1 MIASSAVD
9 DPPVAPPDRDT
20 VLPSEVASHSPTYRL
35 VDLAYDK
42 AQGILASECSPIGL
56 MASPEGYPHVW
67 ARDSVI
73 TALGA
78 ALLPDHIG
86 CLARS
91 LQTLAGQQSE
101 LGAIPNNVS
110 VATGRLDHTNAGS
123 IDSNLWYI
131 LGHAY
136 AYALAQDLSFLES
149 HWLSL
154 ERALL
159 WLRYQDSNGCGLLEV
174 HEAADWADLLAN
186 RFNVLYDN
194 VLWYAAL
201 RAMSVMAGA
210 LNVDGTRYAQMADD
224 VRHKI
229 RIVLWVGSESAAEW
243 GPNCPGHTEWKHTL
257 SQVDPVLVKRPF
269 FLPYV
274 AFRDYGDYC
283 DVLGNLLAI
292 LFDVANPAQVK
303 RILDYLYQVGIDDP
317 YPVRVLHAVIHPG
330 NKDWREYYRNNNLN
344 LPHQYHNGGIWP
356 FVGGFY
362 IAALVKA
369 GRQAHAALALERL
382 AALNQLGTEEP
393 WEFNE
398 WCHGTTGR
406 PMGYPHQAWSAGM
419 YVYAYHCVREGMAP
433 VFGNA
438 EWRR

>member
-1 MIASSAVD
+1 MKAI
-9 DPPVAPPDRDT
+9 
-20 VLPSEVASHSPTYRL
+20 
-35 VDLAYDK
+35 DLALAK
-42 AQGILASECSPIGL
+42 AREILRTECSPIGL

-73 TALGA
+73 TSLGA
-78 ALLPDHIG
+78 LLTPGHEN
-86 CLARS
+86 CLVVS
-91 LQTLAGQQSE
+91 LRTLGGQQSE

-123 IDSNLWYI
+123 VDSNLWYI
-131 LGHAY
+131 LGHVFYQRASGDTGFIKE
-136 AYALAQDLSFLES
+136 Q
-149 HWLSL
+149 WPSL
-154 ERALL
+154 QQALL

-201 RAMSVMAGA
+201 RAMGAMAQLLGE
-210 LNVDGTRYAQMADD
+210 DPRPYADLAAD

-229 RIVLWVGSESAAEW
+229 RLVLWVGAENQEDWEPDHPRHSEW
-243 GPNCPGHTEWKHTL
+243 THTL
-257 SQVDPVLVKRPF
+257 SQIAPVLVKRPY

-292 LFDVANPAQVK
+292 LFEVANPAQEK
-303 RILDYLYQVGIDDP
+303 RILDYLYQVGIEDP
-317 YPVRVLHAVIHPG
+317 YPVRVLHPVIYPG
-330 NKDWREYYRNNNLN
+330 DKDWREYYRNNNLN
-344 LPHQYHNGGIWP
+344 LPDQYHNGGIWP

-362 IAALVKA
+362 VAALVKA
-369 GRQAHAALALERL
+369 GRQEQAERTLEKL
-382 AALNQLGTEEP
+382 AAVNQLGVEQA

-398 WCHGTTGR
+398 WCHGKTGR

-419 YVYAYHCVREGMAP
+419 YIYAYHCVKDGALAFLADDPEAIGDP
-433 VFGNA
+433 
-438 EWRR
+438 

>member
-1 MIASSAVD
+1 MARLI
-9 DPPVAPPDRDT
+9 DT
-20 VLPSEVASHSPTYRL
+20 ALQ
-35 VDLAYDK
+35 K
-42 AQGILASECSPIGL
+42 AEEILGSECSPIGL

-73 TALGA
+73 TSLGA
-78 ALLPDHIG
+78 LLAPGHEE
-86 CLARS
+86 CLKMS
-91 LQTLAGQQSE
+91 LLTLGGQQSE

-123 IDSNLWYI
+123 VDSNLWFI
-131 LGHAY
+131 LGHVFQYRASG
-136 AYALAQDLSFLES
+136 DLSFLRRQ
-149 HWLSL
+149 WPAL
-154 ERALL
+154 ENALL

-201 RAMSVMAGA
+201 QAMAEMAEA
-210 LNVDGTRYAQMADD
+210 LAVDGSQYADMASD

-229 RIVLWVGSESAAEW
+229 RLVLWIGPEAADEW
-243 GPNCPGHTEWKHTL
+243 GPDCPGHTEWEHTL
-257 SQVDPVLVKRPF
+257 SQVGPVLVKRPY

-283 DVLGNLLAI
+283 DVFGNLLAI
-292 LFDVANPAQVK
+292 LLDVANPAQEK
-303 RILDYLYQVGIDDP
+303 RILDYMQQVGIADP
-317 YPVRVLHAVIHPG
+317 YPVRVLHPVIYPG
-330 NKDWREYYRNNNLN
+330 SKDWREYYRNNNLN
-344 LPHQYHNGGIWP
+344 MPEQYHNGGIWP

-362 IAALVKA
+362 VAALVKA
-369 GRQAHAALALERL
+369 GRMAEAERQLERL
-382 AALNQLGTEEP
+382 AAVNQLGLEGE

-398 WCHGTTGR
+398 WCHGRTGR

-419 YVYAYHCVREGMAP
+419 YVFAYHCVQREATPLLAAASEPGVAR
-433 VFGNA
+433 VSSGG
-438 EWRR
+438 EER

>member
-1 MIASSAVD
+1 MI
-9 DPPVAPPDRDT
+9 
-20 VLPSEVASHSPTYRL
+20 SE
-35 VDLAYDK
+35 LAALALEK
-42 AQGILASECSPIGL
+42 AQAILGQECSPIGL

-73 TALGA
+73 TSLGA
-78 ALLPDHIG
+78 LLSPDHED
-86 CLARS
+86 CLRVS
-91 LQTLAGQQSE
+91 LATLAGQQSE

-123 IDSNLWYI
+123 VDSNLWFI
-131 LGHAY
+131 LGHAFQHR
-136 AYALAQDLSFLES
+136 ASGNTAFLRAQWPALEK
-149 HWLSL
+149 
-154 ERALL
+154 ALL

-186 RFNVLYDN
+186 RFNILYDN

-201 RAMSVMAGA
+201 RAMAEMTDALGA
-210 LNVDGTRYAQMADD
+210 EGAHYASLADD

-229 RIVLWVGSESAAEW
+229 RIVLWVGEENKAEW
-243 GPNCPGHTEWKHTL
+243 GPGCPGHTEWKHTL

-274 AFRDYGDYC
+274 AFRDFGDYC
-283 DVLGNLLAI
+283 DVFGNLLAI
-292 LFDVANPAQVK
+292 LLGVANPAQEK
-303 RILDYLYQVGIDDP
+303 RILDYLHQVGIAEP
-317 YPVRVLHAVIHPG
+317 YPVRVLHPVIHPG

-344 LPHQYHNGGIWP
+344 LPEQYHNGGIWP

-362 IAALVKA
+362 VAALVKA
-369 GRQAHAALALERL
+369 GRMHEARLQLEKLAEVNRL
-382 AALNQLGTEEP
+382 GVEEE

-398 WCHGTTGR
+398 WCQGRTGR

-419 YVYAYHCVREGMAP
+419 YIFAHRCV
-433 VFGNA
+433 A
-438 EWRR
+438 EEKVLLL

>member
-1 MIASSAVD
+1 MSNLTEMALEKAED
-9 DPPVAPPDRDT
+9 
-20 VLPSEVASHSPTYRL
+20 VLGR
-35 VDLAYDK
+35 
-42 AQGILASECSPIGL
+42 ECSPLGL

-73 TALGA
+73 TGLGA
-78 ALLPDHIG
+78 SLTAGHEG
-86 CLARS
+86 CLRTS
-91 LQTLAGQQSE
+91 LHTLAGQQSE

-123 IDSNLWYI
+123 VDSNLWYI
-131 LGHAY
+131 VGHYINHQMTGDADSLR
-136 AYALAQDLSFLES
+136 A
-149 HWLSL
+149 HWPSL

-186 RFNVLYDN
+186 RFNILYDN

-201 RAMSVMAGA
+201 RAMTVMADT
-210 LNVDGTRYAQMADD
+210 LEKDGSRYAEMAAD
-224 VRHKI
+224 VRHKL
-229 RIVLWVGSESAAEW
+229 RIVLWVGPENAEEW
-243 GPNCPGHTEWKHTL
+243 GPTCPGHGEWRHTL

-283 DVLGNLLAI
+283 DVFGNLLAV
-292 LFDVANPAQVK
+292 LFGVANPAQER
-303 RILDYLYQVGIDDP
+303 RILDYLHQVGIAEP
-317 YPVRVLHAVIHPG
+317 YPVRVLHPVIHPG

-344 LPHQYHNGGIWP
+344 LPEQYHNGGIWP

-362 IAALVKA
+362 VAALVKA
-369 GRQAHAALALERL
+369 GRLEEARRQLERL
-382 AALNQLGTEEP
+382 AEVNRLGIEEE

-398 WCHGTTGR
+398 WCHGRTGR

-419 YVYAYHCVREGMAP
+419 YLFAHRCVAEGRVP
-433 VFGNA
+433 VFEENSW
-438 EWRR
+438 EER

>member
-1 MIASSAVD
+1 MTDLSKIALEKA
-9 DPPVAPPDRDT
+9 
-20 VLPSEVASHSPTYRL
+20 
-35 VDLAYDK
+35 LA
-42 AQGILASECSPIGL
+42 ILASECSAIGL

-73 TALGA
+73 TSLGA
-78 ALLPDHIG
+78 LFSPGHEN
-86 CLARS
+86 CLKVS
-91 LQTLAGQQSE
+91 LRTLAGQQSD

-123 IDSNLWYI
+123 VDSNLWFI
-131 LGHAY
+131 LGHAFQQRVY
-136 AYALAQDLSFLES
+136 PDSDFLTQQ
-149 HWLSL
+149 WPTL
-154 ERALL
+154 EKALL

-194 VLWYAAL
+194 VLWCAAL
-201 RAMSVMAGA
+201 EAMGEMAAKLGK
-210 LNVDGTRYAQMADD
+210 DGSRYFDMASD

-229 RIVLWVGSESAAEW
+229 RIVLWVGKENLAEW
-243 GPNCPGHTEWKHTL
+243 GPDCPGHTEWTHTL
-257 SQVDPVLVKRPF
+257 SQVDPVLVKRPY

-283 DVLGNLLAI
+283 DVFGNLLAI
-292 LFDVANPAQVK
+292 LFNIANPAQEK
-303 RILDYLYQVGIDDP
+303 RILDYLHQVGIAEP
-317 YPVRVLHAVIHPG
+317 YPVRVLHPIIYPG

-344 LPHQYHNGGIWP
+344 LPEQYHNGGIWP

-362 IAALVKA
+362 VAALVKA
-369 GRQAHAALALERL
+369 GQLDEARRQLEKLARVNRL
-382 AALNQLGTEEP
+382 GVEGE

-398 WCHGTTGR
+398 WCHGRTGQ

-419 YVYAYHCVREGMAP
+419 FVFAYRCVEKGLVP
-433 VFGNA
+433 VLA
-438 EWRR
+438 

>member
-1 MIASSAVD
+1 MDEIVH
-9 DPPVAPPDRDT
+9 VAYEKAR
-20 VLPSEVASHSPTYRL
+20 AM
-35 VDLAYDK
+35 LAR
-42 AQGILASECSPIGL
+42 ACSPIGL

-67 ARDSVI
+67 ARDSAI
-73 TALGA
+73 TALGLSLLPGNQECLRA
-78 ALLPDHIG
+78 AL
-86 CLARS
+86 R
-91 LQTLAGQQSE
+91 TLAGQQSE

-123 IDSNLWYI
+123 VDSNLWFI
-131 LGHAY
+131 LGHAIQY
-136 AYALAQDLSFLES
+136 RAFGDADFLKAAWS
-149 HWLSL
+149 AL

-201 RAMSVMAGA
+201 RAMAAMGRVADTDSE
-210 LNVDGTRYAQMADD
+210 RYAAMADD

-229 RIVLWVGSESAAEW
+229 RLVLWVGPENEKEW
-243 GPNCPGHTEWKHTL
+243 GPDCPGHAEWKHTL

-283 DVLGNLLAI
+283 DVFGNLLAI
-292 LFDVANPAQVK
+292 LLDVANPAQEK
-303 RILDYLYQVGIDDP
+303 RILDYLYQVGVAEP
-317 YPVRVLHAVIHPG
+317 YPVRVLHPVIHPG

-344 LPHQYHNGGIWP
+344 LPDQYHNGGIWP

-362 IAALVKA
+362 VAMLVKA
-369 GRQAHAALALERL
+369 GRLDEAQRQLVRL
-382 AALNQLGTEEP
+382 AQVNQQGVEEE

-398 WCHGTTGR
+398 WCHGITGR

-419 YVYAYHCVREGMAP
+419 YVYAYRCVID
-433 VFGNA
+433 
-438 EWRR
+438 RRVPLLAD

>member
-1 MIASSAVD
+1 MTNLI
-9 DPPVAPPDRDT
+9 DT
-20 VLPSEVASHSPTYRL
+20 ALE
-35 VDLAYDK
+35 K
-42 AQGILASECSPIGL
+42 AQTILKSECSPIGL

-73 TALGA
+73 TSLGA
-78 ALLPDHIG
+78 LLSPGHEI
-86 CLARS
+86 CLRTS
-91 LQTLAGQQSE
+91 LLTLTGQQSE

-123 IDSNLWYI
+123 VDSNLWFI
-131 LGHAY
+131 LGHLFQYRVSGDA
-136 AYALAQDLSFLES
+136 AFLRAQWSTLEQ
-149 HWLSL
+149 
-154 ERALL
+154 ALL

-201 RAMSVMAGA
+201 RGMAEMA
-210 LNVDGTRYAQMADD
+210 QAIRCDGSRYTGMADD

-229 RIVLWVGSESAAEW
+229 RIVLWVGPENEAEW
-243 GPNCPGHTEWKHTL
+243 GPNCPGHTEWTHTL
-257 SQVDPVLVKRPF
+257 SQVGPVLVKRPY

-274 AFRDYGDYC
+274 AFRDFGDYC
-283 DVLGNLLAI
+283 DVFGNLLAI
-292 LFDVANPAQVK
+292 LFDVASPAQEK
-303 RILDYLYQVGIDDP
+303 RILDYLHQVGIADP
-317 YPVRVLHAVIHPG
+317 YPVRVLHPVIYPG

-344 LPHQYHNGGIWP
+344 LPEQYHNGGIWP

-362 IAALVKA
+362 VAALVKA
-369 GRQAHAALALERL
+369 GRLDEAHRQLEKLAQV
-382 AALNQLGTEEP
+382 NQQGIEEP

-398 WCHGTTGR
+398 WCHGRSGQ

-419 YVYAYHCVREGMAP
+419 YVFAYHCVRETAVP
-433 VFGNA
+433 ILRPCPSN
-438 EWRR
+438 

>member
-1 MIASSAVD
+1 MASLIERA
-9 DPPVAPPDRDT
+9 
-20 VLPSEVASHSPTYRL
+20 LQ
-35 VDLAYDK
+35 K
-42 AQGILASECSPIGL
+42 AEEILGSECSPIGL

-73 TALGA
+73 TSLGA
-78 ALLPDHIG
+78 LLSPGHEE
-86 CLARS
+86 CLKMS
-91 LQTLAGQQSE
+91 LQTLSGQQSE

-123 IDSNLWYI
+123 VDSNLWFI
-131 LGHAY
+131 LGHAFQY
-136 AYALAQDLSFLES
+136 RGSGDLAFLLRQ
-149 HWLSL
+149 WPAL

-201 RAMSVMAGA
+201 RTMAEMAEVLSV
-210 LNVDGTRYAQMADD
+210 DSSRYAEMARD

-229 RIVLWVGSESAAEW
+229 RIVLWVGPESADEW
-243 GPNCPGHTEWKHTL
+243 GPDCPGHTEWTHTL
-257 SQVDPVLVKRPF
+257 SQVGPVLVKRPY

-283 DVLGNLLAI
+283 DVFGNLLAI
-292 LFDVANPAQVK
+292 LLDVANPAQEK
-303 RILDYLYQVGIDDP
+303 RILDYMDQVGIAEP
-317 YPVRVLHAVIHPG
+317 YPVRVLHPIIYPG
-330 NKDWREYYRNNNLN
+330 SKDWREYYRNNNLN
-344 LPHQYHNGGIWP
+344 MPEQYHNGGIWP

-362 IAALVKA
+362 VAALVKG
-369 GRQAHAALALERL
+369 GRMAEAERQLEKL
-382 AALNQLGTEEP
+382 AAVNQLGLDGE

-398 WCHGTTGR
+398 WCHGRTGR

-419 YVYAYHCVREGMAP
+419 YVFAYHCVRQGQVPLLGPAMVPEGEPQASA
-433 VFGNA
+433 V
-438 EWRR
+438 

>member
-1 MIASSAVD
+1 MTNLTDMALERAH
-9 DPPVAPPDRDT
+9 A
-20 VLPSEVASHSPTYRL
+20 
-35 VDLAYDK
+35 
-42 AQGILASECSPIGL
+42 ILNTECSPIGL

-73 TALGA
+73 TSLGA
-78 ALLPDHIG
+78 ILLPDHKN
-86 CLARS
+86 CLSTS
-91 LQTLAGQQSE
+91 LATLAGQQSE

-123 IDSNLWYI
+123 VDSNLWYI
-131 LGHAY
+131 LGHYIQYRAFG
-136 AYALAQDLSFLES
+136 DVDFLRQY
-149 HWLSL
+149 WPSL

-186 RFNVLYDN
+186 RFNILYDN
-194 VLWYAAL
+194 ALWYAAL
-201 RAMSVMAGA
+201 RAMGVLAQTLDVDDSHYDEMA
-210 LNVDGTRYAQMADD
+210 RD
-224 VRHKI
+224 VRHKM
-229 RIVLWVGSESAAEW
+229 RIVLWVGPEASGEW
-243 GPNCPGHTEWKHTL
+243 GPDCPGHTEWKHTL

-283 DVLGNLLAI
+283 DVFGNLLTI
-292 LFDVANPAQVK
+292 LFDIANPAQEK
-303 RILDYLYQVGIDDP
+303 RILDYLHQVGIDEP
-317 YPVRVLHAVIHPG
+317 YPVRVLHPIIHPG

-344 LPHQYHNGGIWP
+344 LPEQYHNGGIWP

-362 IAALVKA
+362 VAALVKA
-369 GRQAHAALALERL
+369 GRQQQAAQVLEKLAQVNR
-382 AALNQLGTEEP
+382 QGTEEE

-398 WCHGTTGR
+398 WCHGRTGQ

-419 YVYAYHCVREGMAP
+419 YIFAHRCVRDGRVP
-433 VFGNA
+433 VFG
-438 EWRR
+438 ESE